1 MEVTV
6 VAGSITE
13 VEVDTVAV
21 PLAQGVR
28 TLAGDTKAA
37 DEALGGLIAQML
49 AEDLIAGKS
58 GETHTLAVPSSARRR
73 IKAKRVVVYGVG
85 ERSKLT
91 TVTLRDR
98 LANLARALRGMNAGN
113 VAISLG
119 ETPSGGSPEDAA
131 QAAAEGVVLGLYRFD
146 KHHTRAADK
155 PQHTLGDVTF
165 VESSTRRAA
174 QVRRGAEA
182 GVIIAEGTNFMRDM
196 ANEPANLM
204 TPTTVATRAQQMASE
219 LGIECR
225 IIERAEAERL
235 KMGSYLSVANGSIQ
249 PPKFI
254 VLTYNGARTRGRYV
268 GLVGKGITFD
278 TGGISLKPP
287 EGMDAMKGDMSGAA
301 TVIGAIQ
308 AIARL
313 KLPVNVMAIA
323 PCTENMPSGSATKPG
338 DVVYASDGTSIEV
351 INTDAEGRLVLADG
365 IVFARENGCTAI
377 IDIATLTGAMAVALG
392 RVRMG
397 LFSNNDRLAAE
408 VDRAAEAAGERAW
421 RLPMDSEYYD
431 QIKSDVADIK
441 NTGGRDAGSITAA
454 KFLEVFAKD
463 TPWVH
468 LDIANVMSAGS
479 DKGWQ
484 VKGMR
489 GTPVRTLV
497 EFVKSRAGTSK

>member
-1 MEVTV
+1 MEITV

-13 VEVDTVAV
+13 NDADTIAV

-28 TLAGDTKAA
+28 TLSGDTGSA
-37 DEALGGLIAQML
+37 DQALGGLIAQML
-49 AEDLIAGKS
+49 ADDLIAGKS
-58 GETHTLAVPSSARRR
+58 GETTTLPVPSSARRR

-91 TVTLRDR
+91 TNGLRDR
-98 LANLARALRGMNAGN
+98 LANLARSLRSMNAGN

-119 ETPSGGSPEDAA
+119 ETPGGTPPEESA

-155 PQHTLGDVTF
+155 PQYTLGNVTF
-165 VESSTRRAA
+165 VESSTRRAS
-174 QVRRGAEA
+174 QTRRGVEA
-182 GVIIAEGTNFMRDM
+182 GVIIGEGTNFMRDL

-204 TPTTVATRAQQMASE
+204 TPTIIANRAQQMASE
-219 LGIECR
+219 VGLECR

-235 KMGSYLSVANGSIQ
+235 KMGSYLSVAAGSIQ

-254 VLTYNGARTRGRYV
+254 VLTYNGAKTKGRYI
-268 GLVGKGITFD
+268 GLIGKGITFD
-278 TGGISLKPP
+278 TGGISLKPGA
-287 EGMDAMKGDMSGAA
+287 GMEAMKGDMSGAA
-301 TVIGAIQ
+301 SVIGAMQ

-313 KLPVNVMAIA
+313 KLPVNVMAVA

-338 DVVYASDGTSIEV
+338 DVVYAMDGTSIEV

-365 IVFARENGCTAI
+365 IAFARDNGCTSI
-377 IDIATLTGAMAVALG
+377 VDIATLTGAMGIALG

-408 VDRAAEAAGERAW
+408 VDKAAETTGELAW
-421 RLPMDSEYYD
+421 RLPMDAEYYE

-468 LDIANVMSAGS
+468 LDIANVMSVSS

-484 VKGMR
+484 VKGMK

-497 EFVKSRAGTSK
+497 EFVKSRAK

>member
-1 MEVTV
+1 MEITVSAQGVTQV
-6 VAGSITE
+6 DA
-13 VEVDTVAV
+13 DTVAV

-28 TLAGDTKAA
+28 TLAGETAAA
-37 DEALGGLIAQML
+37 DQALGGLIAQML
-49 AEDLIAGKS
+49 SEGQVEGKS
-58 GETHTLAVPSSARRR
+58 GETTVLPVPTSARRR

-91 TVTLRDR
+91 GITLRDR
-98 LANLARALRGMNAGN
+98 LGNLARSLRSMDAGN

-119 ETPSGGSPEDAA
+119 ELPSGGAEEGA

-155 PQHTLGDVTF
+155 PAHTLGNVTF
-165 VESSTRRAA
+165 VEPSTRRAA
-174 QVRRGAEA
+174 QIRRGVEA
-182 GVIIAEGTNFMRDM
+182 GVIIAEGTNFMRDL

-204 TPTTVATRAQQMASE
+204 TPTIVATRAQQMASD

-254 VLTYNGARTRGRYV
+254 VLTYNGARTKGRYI

-301 TVIGAIQ
+301 SVIGAIQ

-365 IVFARENGCTAI
+365 IVFARNNGCTSI
-377 IDIATLTGAMAVALG
+377 IDVATLTGAMGVALG

-397 LFSNNDRLAAE
+397 LFSNNDRLATE

-421 RLPMDSEYYD
+421 RLPMDADYYE

-441 NTGGRDAGSITAA
+441 NTGGRDGGSITAA

-468 LDIANVMSAGS
+468 LDIANVMSATA
-479 DKGWQ
+479 DRGWQ

-497 EFVKSRAGTSK
+497 EFVKARAK

>member
-1 MEVTV
+1 MEITV
-6 VAGSITE
+6 ASGSITE
-13 VEVDTVAV
+13 VVADTYAV

-28 TLAGDTKAA
+28 RLAGDIAA
-37 DEALGGLIAQML
+37 VDQALGGTISQML
-49 AEDLIAGKS
+49 EAGMIAGKT
-58 GETHTLAVPSSARRR
+58 GEATVLPALGRRLR
-73 IKAKRVVVYGVG
+73 AKRVVVYGVG
-85 ERSKLT
+85 ERAKLST
-91 TVTLRDR
+91 ISLRDR
-98 LANLARALRGMNAGN
+98 MGNLARSLRGMNAGT
-113 VAISLG
+113 VAVSLQ
-119 ETPSGGSPEDAA
+119 EAPSGVDADA
-131 QAAAEGVVLGLYRFD
+131 VGQAAAEGVVLGLYRFD
-146 KHHTRAADK
+146 KHHTRTADK
-155 PQHTLGDVTF
+155 PAHTLGNVTF
-165 VESSTRRAA
+165 TESSVRRASQTRRG
-174 QVRRGAEA
+174 VEA
-182 GVIIAEGTNFMRDM
+182 GVIIAEATNAMRDM

-204 TPTTVATRAQQMASE
+204 TPTIVASRAQQMASD

-254 VLTYNGARTRGRYV
+254 VLTYNGARTRGRYI

-278 TGGISLKPP
+278 TGGISIKPAA
-287 EGMDAMKGDMSGAA
+287 GMEAMKGDMSGAA
-301 TVIGAIQ
+301 TVIAAIG

-313 KLPVNVMAIA
+313 KLPMNVMAVA

-338 DVVYASDGTSIEV
+338 DVVYAMDGTSIEV

-365 IVFARENGCTAI
+365 IAFARENGCTSI
-377 IDIATLTGAMAVALG
+377 VDVATLTGAMAVALG

-397 LFSNNDRLAAE
+397 SFTNNDRLATE
-408 VDRAAEAAGERAW
+408 VERAADAVGEPAW
-421 RLPMDSEYYD
+421 RFPMDDDYYE
-431 QIKSDVADIK
+431 QIKSPVADIQ

-468 LDIANVMSAGS
+468 LDIASVMSATA

-489 GTPVRTLV
+489 GAPVRTLV
-497 EFVKSRAGTSK
+497 EFVRGRAR

>member
-1 MEVTV
+1 MQITV
-6 VAGSITE
+6 ASGSITE
-13 VEVDTVAV
+13 VVADTYVV
-21 PLAQGVR
+21 PIAQGVR
-28 TLAGDTKAA
+28 RLTGDIAA
-37 DEALGGLIAQML
+37 VDQALGGTISQML
-49 AEDLIAGKS
+49 EAGQILGKTS
-58 GETHTLAVPSSARRR
+58 EATVLPALGRRLR
-73 IKAKRVVVYGVG
+73 ANRVVIYGVG
-85 ERSKLT
+85 ERGKLSANG
-91 TVTLRDR
+91 LRDR
-98 LANLARALRGMNAGN
+98 LANLSRALRTMNASS
-113 VAISLG
+113 VAISLQEAPTG
-119 ETPSGGSPEDAA
+119 VEADAVG

-155 PQHTLGDVTF
+155 PTYALGDVTF

-174 QVRRGAEA
+174 QTRRGVEA
-182 GVIIAEGTNFMRDM
+182 GVIIAEATNAMRDM

-204 TPTTVATRAQQMASE
+204 TPTIVANRAQQMASE
-219 LGIECR
+219 LGLECR

-254 VLTYNGARTRGRYV
+254 VLTYNGARTRGRYI

-278 TGGISLKPP
+278 TGGISIKPAA
-287 EGMDAMKGDMSGAA
+287 GMEAMKGDMSGAA
-301 TVIGAIQ
+301 TVIAAIG

-313 KLPVNVMAIA
+313 KLPVNVMAVA

-351 INTDAEGRLVLADG
+351 INTDAEGRLVLADAV
-365 IVFARENGCTAI
+365 VFARENGCTAI
-377 IDIATLTGAMAVALG
+377 VDVATLTGAMAIALG
-392 RVRMG
+392 TVRMG

-408 VDRAAEAAGERAW
+408 VDRAAETVGERAW
-421 RLPMDSEYYD
+421 RFPMDDEYYE
-431 QIKSDVADIK
+431 QIKSPVADIQ

-454 KFLEVFAKD
+454 KFIEVFAKD

-468 LDIANVMSAGS
+468 LDMASVMTATT

-489 GTPVRTLV
+489 GTPVRTLI
-497 EFVKSRAGTSK
+497 EFVRNRAR

>member
-1 MEVTV
+1 MDITV
-6 VAGSITE
+6 VAGNITE
-13 VEVDTVAV
+13 NDADTIAV

-28 TLAGDTKAA
+28 TLAGDTGAA
-37 DEALGGLIAQML
+37 DQALGGLIKQML
-49 AEDLIAGKS
+49 DEDLIAGKS
-58 GETHTLAVPSSARRR
+58 GETTVLPVPSSARRR

-85 ERSKLT
+85 ERGKLT
-91 TVTLRDR
+91 ANGLRDR
-98 LANLARALRGMNAGN
+98 LGNLARSLRSMNAGN

-119 ETPSGGSPEDAA
+119 ETPSGVAAEDAA

-155 PQHTLGDVTF
+155 PAYTLGKVTF

-174 QVRRGAEA
+174 QTRRGVEA
-182 GVIIAEGTNFMRDM
+182 GVIVAEGVNFMRDL

-204 TPTTVATRAQQMASE
+204 TPTIIANRAQQMASE
-219 LGIECR
+219 VGLECR

-235 KMGSYLSVANGSIQ
+235 KMGSYLSVAAGSIQ

-254 VLTYNGARTRGRYV
+254 VLTYNGARTKGRYI

-278 TGGISLKPP
+278 TGGISLKPGA
-287 EGMDAMKGDMSGAA
+287 GMEAMKGDMSGAA
-301 TVIGAIQ
+301 SVLGAIY

-313 KLPVNVMAIA
+313 KLPVNVMAVA

-338 DVVYASDGTSIEV
+338 DVVYAMDGTAIEV

-365 IVFARENGCTAI
+365 LCFARENGCTSL
-377 IDIATLTGAMAVALG
+377 IDVATLTGAMAIALG
-392 RVRMG
+392 RTRMG
-397 LFSNNDRLAAE
+397 LFSNNDRLAADVE
-408 VDRAAEAAGERAW
+408 KVAEAAGEPAW
-421 RLPMDSEYYD
+421 RMPMDADYYEL
-431 QIKSDVADIK
+431 IKSDVADIK

-468 LDIANVMSAGS
+468 LDIANVMSVSS
-479 DKGWQ
+479 DKGWT
-484 VKGMR
+484 VKGMK
-489 GTPVRTLV
+489 GTPVRTLIDL
-497 EFVKSRAGTSK
+497 VKSKAR

>member
-1 MEVTV
+1 MQITV
-6 VAGSITE
+6 ASGSITE
-13 VEVDTVAV
+13 VVADTYAV
-21 PLAQGVR
+21 PLAQGIR
-28 TLAGDTKAA
+28 RLTGDIAA
-37 DEALGGLIAQML
+37 VDQALGGTISQML
-49 AEDLIAGKS
+49 EAGMIAGKS
-58 GETHTLAVPSSARRR
+58 GESTVLPALGRRL
-73 IKAKRVVVYGVG
+73 KAKRVVVYGVG
-85 ERSKLT
+85 ERGKLST
-91 TVTLRDR
+91 TSTRDR
-98 LANLARALRGMNAGN
+98 LGTLARSLRGMDAGN
-113 VAISLG
+113 VAISLQEAPAG
-119 ETPSGGSPEDAA
+119 VEPDAVG

-155 PQHTLGDVTF
+155 PAHTLGDVTF
-165 VESSTRRAA
+165 TESSTRRAA
-174 QVRRGAEA
+174 QTRRGVEA
-182 GVIIAEGTNFMRDM
+182 GVITAEATNAMRDM

-204 TPTTVATRAQQMASE
+204 TPTIVANRAQQMASE

-254 VLTYNGARTRGRYV
+254 VLTYNGARTRGRYI

-278 TGGISLKPP
+278 TGGISIKPAA
-287 EGMDAMKGDMSGAA
+287 GMEAMKGDMSGAA
-301 TVIGAIQ
+301 TVIAAIG

-313 KLPVNVMAIA
+313 KLPVNVMAVA

-338 DVVYASDGTSIEV
+338 DVVYAMDGTSIEV
-351 INTDAEGRLVLADG
+351 LNTDAEGRLVLADG
-365 IVFARENGCTAI
+365 IAFARENGCTSI
-377 IDIATLTGAMAVALG
+377 VDVATLTGAMGVALG

-397 LFSNNDRLAAE
+397 SFTNNDRLATE
-408 VDRAAEAAGERAW
+408 IERAADAVGEPAW
-421 RLPMDSEYYD
+421 RFPMDDDYFEL
-431 QIKSDVADIK
+431 IKSPVADIQ

-468 LDIANVMSAGS
+468 LDIASVMSAAS

-484 VKGMR
+484 VKVMR

-497 EFVKSRAGTSK
+497 EFVRGRAR